1 MSHEALLLAD
11 DMGVGKTIQTIAAL
25 RLLTLQ
31 RQIESA
37 LIIVRAGGQGLNL
50 QEASYVF
57 HFDRWWNP
65 AIGQQAEDRSH
76 RFGQVFPAHVYIYTW
91 EDTVEE
97 RIERVLQQK
106 QAFFEELIDDV
117 SIDPQSKLTT
127 EELFALFGLTPPAQA
142 KSARRGAEP
151 LVNHAELSGVEFE
164 RYVQRLLERKG
175 WRVETTPLTRDRGI
189 DLIAR
194 RKDEVGVEMALYTQ
208 CKHHASPVGVEI
220 ARALNGALPQ
230 HLSGARGVLVC
241 PSGFTASAIAFAKEC
256 DLALWDRH
264 RLFTLAGE

>member
-1 MSHEALLLAD
+1 
-11 DMGVGKTIQTIAAL
+11 
-25 RLLTLQ
+25 
-31 RQIESA
+31 
-37 LIIVRAGGQGLNL
+37 LNL

-76 RFGQVFPAHVYIYTW
+76 RFGQVFPAHVYIYTC

-106 QAFFEELIDDV
+106 QALFEELIDDV
-117 SIDPQSKLTT
+117 SIDLQSKLTT
-127 EELFALFGLTPPAQA
+127 EELFALFGLTPPTQA
-142 KSARRGAEP
+142 KSARRSLDP
-151 LVNHAELSGVEFE
+151 LVNYAELSGVEFE

-194 RKDEVGVEMALYTQ
+194 RKDEVGVELTLYIQ
-208 CKHHASPVGVEI
+208 CKNHASPVGVEI
-220 ARALNGALPQ
+220 ARALNGALPK

-241 PSGFTASAIAFAKEC
+241 PSGFTAAAIAFAKEC
-256 DLALWDRH
+256 DLTLWDRH
-264 RLFTLAGE
+264 HLFTLAEE